1 MRNAE
6 SKISL
11 AKIKKIMQA
20 NKEIGKIAHTTPL
33 AIARS
38 LEFFLEDIVEL
49 SSEKVREHSESTG
62 TTQNLKISASHVR
75 DVVEKNDKF
84 SFLKEVVQNVP
95 TLDEI
100 DKRKRIVK
108 KTMTPRIG
116 KRAPETRDELD
127 HDRET
132 KRVREE

>member
-1 MRNAE
+1 MEEEKVRNAE

-49 SSEKVREHSESTG
+49 SAEKVREHAETTG
-62 TTQNLKISASHVR
+62 T
-75 DVVEKNDKF
+75 
-84 SFLKEVVQNVP
+84 
-95 TLDEI
+95 
-100 DKRKRIVK
+100 
-108 KTMTPRIG
+108 
-116 KRAPETRDELD
+116 
-127 HDRET
+127 
-132 KRVREE
+132 